1 MQEFSKKEIICKTL
15 GSVARRLRGEQSQ
28 FMFSSENDISVS
40 IVNTIERGIKDPQI
54 TTIFRLAEAFN
65 MKPSDFIKLV
75 EKDLPAGFN
84 LIDR

>member
-1 MQEFSKKEIICKTL
+1 MQGHSKKEIICKTL
-15 GSVARRLRGEQSQ
+15 GNVARRLRGVQSQ

-40 IVNTIERGIKDPQI
+40 IVNTIERGIKDTQI
-54 TTIFRLAEAFN
+54 TTVFKLAEAFN

-75 EKDLPAGFN
+75 ENELPEGFN